1 MTAPSPWSPRIGRR
15 RLLRLTLAGG
25 GAGLAAVLGRSLA
38 AAAAAPSD
46 LQLLARLVVLEDQAV
61 YLYGQLAAKIAPAAT
76 ATPGGPVDLLAIVV
90 RFGALHQSHRD
101 VLEQTIR
108 QSAGTPPATDGTYP
122 QLLPLAADQGSVLA
136 ALTAMETVLLGA
148 YYGAQGGFT
157 QAGLGA
163 NVASIYP
170 VTARFQ
176 ALLLAAQRLPPVPAS
191 FVVGSPAAAEAVA
204 VPILG
209 APTSS
214 SSSSST

>member
-1 MTAPSPWSPRIGRR
+1 MPWSPRIGRR
-15 RLLRLTLAGG
+15 RLLQLALAGG
-25 GAGLAAVLGRSLA
+25 GAGAVAVLGRGLA
-38 AAAAAPSD
+38 AAAAPTD
-46 LQLLARLVVLEDQAV
+46 VQLLSRLVVLEDQAV
-61 YLYGQLAAKIAPAAT
+61 YLYGQLAEKIAPAAT
-76 ATPGGPVDLLAIVV
+76 ATPGGPVDLLAVVV

-108 QSAGTPPATDGTYP
+108 QAAGTPPATDGTYP

-136 ALTAMETVLLGA
+136 ALTALETVLLGA
-148 YYGAQGGFT
+148 YYGAQGAFT

-163 NVASIYP
+163 NVASIFP

-191 FVVGSPAAAEAVA
+191 FVVGSPAAAQAVT